1 MMLPVTNE
9 EARELDAV
17 LDAQLAEMRL
27 ELARTDD
34 RAFRSDLRDRYD
46 HLERIRARLKQAATT
61 DEAYV

>member
-1 MMLPVTNE
+1 MMLPVTDE

-34 RAFRSDLRDRYD
+34 RAFRSNLRDRYN
-46 HLERIRARLKQAATT
+46 HLERLLARLKQASTT
-61 DEAYV
+61 DEAFV